1 MKHFTEKQ
9 IETFVQRCN
18 DGMIKYLYECEY
30 VNILR
35 KIARTLIENDN
46 GNIINSE
53 ITINEIVSMFDERG
67 ESYHLAKEL
76 IDSLDERKK
85 RSAIKCLFTDYKQ
98 YLPKQDV
105 TRKTMIDLLGLRDF
119 ATKEEIL
126 KELNEIL

>member
-1 MKHFTEKQ
+1 MKKFTEKQ
-9 IETFVQRCN
+9 VETFVQRCN
-18 DGMIKYLYECEY
+18 DGMIEYLCECGY

-35 KIARTLIENDN
+35 KIARTLIESDN
-46 GNIINSE
+46 GDIINSE

-67 ESYHLAKEL
+67 ESYHLAKDL
-76 IDSLDERKK
+76 IDSLDERTR

-98 YLPKQDV
+98 CLPKQDV
-105 TRKTMIDLLGLRDF
+105 TRKTMIDLLGLRAF

>member
-1 MKHFTEKQ
+1 MKKFTEKQ

-18 DGMIKYLYECEY
+18 DGMIKHLCECGY

-46 GNIINSE
+46 GDIINSE
-53 ITINEIVSMFDERG
+53 ITINEIVSMFDERR
-67 ESYHLAKEL
+67 ESFHLIEEL
-76 IDSLDERKK
+76 INSFDKHSKVGVMNRLV
-85 RSAIKCLFTDYKQ
+85 SDYKQ
-98 YLPKQDV
+98 YIPKQEI